1 MEKVGDALAGFSVD
15 SVPSDGVKV
24 SGWGFWSVEIASAFA
39 GAVLEA
45 CRSQA
50 RGATLTLDL
59 ADLKPMREEGQQS
72 LSRVLRAAPGL
83 GISAIS
89 IATTNPLTRLQLVR
103 LASESGTAVR
113 WLSGSTAVARDA

>member
-15 SVPSDGVKV
+15 STPSDGVKV
-24 SGWGFWSVEIASAFA
+24 SGWGFWSVEVASVFA

-45 CRSQA
+45 CRRQS
-50 RGATLTLDL
+50 RGAPLTLDL
-59 ADLKPMREEGQQS
+59 TDLKPMREEGQQS
-72 LSRVLRAAPGL
+72 LSRVLRAAAGL
-83 GISAIS
+83 GAGSIS

-103 LASESGTAVR
+103 LASESGVTVR